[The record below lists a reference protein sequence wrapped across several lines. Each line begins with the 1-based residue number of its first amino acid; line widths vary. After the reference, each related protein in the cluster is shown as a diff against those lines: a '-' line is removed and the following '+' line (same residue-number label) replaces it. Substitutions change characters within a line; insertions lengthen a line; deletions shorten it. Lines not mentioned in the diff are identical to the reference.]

1 MTEPVLICIVGP
13 TAVGKTAF
21 AVKLAQA
28 SNTDIISADSR
39 QFYKELSIGT
49 AKPTQQEQADVR
61 HHFINSLSVHD
72 TYSAGDFA
80 RDALQVCNK
89 QFQTKKTLILVGG
102 SGLYIRA
109 LLNGLDALPQANEEL
124 RTQLHRVF
132 SEEGITALQ
141 AMLKNLSEHVYE
153 NTDLQNPQRLM
164 RAIEILKSPVAAS
177 PTNYVFPYRVMKI
190 GLELPRPLLYER
202 INNRVDEMV
211 KNGLESEARAML
223 PYKHTYALQTVGY
236 SEWFDYF
243 EGKTTREQAIELI
256 KQHTRNYA
264 KRQLTW
270 FRKQTDITWL
280 DAREANQKIAEI
292 IAGL

>member
-1 MTEPVLICIVGP
+1 MTEPTLICILGP

-21 AVKLAQA
+21 AVKLAQVL
-28 SNTDIISADSR
+28 NTEIISGDSR

-49 AKPTQQEQADVR
+49 AKPTPYEQGGIR
-61 HHFINSLSVHD
+61 HHFINSLSVLD

-80 RDALQVCNK
+80 RDARQVCTTL
-89 QFQTKKTLILVGG
+89 FQTKKTLILVGG

-124 RTQLHRVF
+124 RAELHTVF
-132 SEEGITALQ
+132 SEQGISALQ
-141 AMLKNLSEHVYE
+141 RMLKQMSEHVYE
-153 NTDLQNPQRLM
+153 NTDVQNPQRVM
-164 RAIEILKSPVAAS
+164 RAIEILKSPAEVHSA
-177 PTNYVFPYRVMKI
+177 PYVFPYRVMKL
-190 GLELPRPLLYER
+190 GLELPRELLYER
-202 INNRVDEMV
+202 INKRVDEMV
-211 KNGLESEARAML
+211 KSGLESEARFML

-243 EGKTTREQAIELI
+243 EGKTTRDQAIELI

-270 FRKQTDITWL
+270 FRKQTDITWI
-280 DAREANQKIAEI
+280 DAREAEDKIPEI
-292 IAGL
+292 AARV